1 MKTPAV
7 LCAGAGIKSE
17 EPMILLIP
25 FSSVPHAMAWSVG
38 WPRSHSRFFTCG
50 KSADCFKKIT
60 VFGILL
66 FIAYS
71 PLRCQKEQDSPLP
84 RIRKC

>member
-1 MKTPAV
+1 MAADFYNTGQPLGSGEAIAV
-7 LCAGAGIKSE
+7 QENRYGRARFLSLPLPTKSE
-17 EPMILLIP
+17 NLL
-25 FSSVPHAMAWSVG
+25 
-38 WPRSHSRFFTCG
+38 RRLT
-50 KSADCFKKIT
+50 ADCFKKIT